1 MVGVDATVDET
12 PTRPLRRRV
21 YAPGGERRSKSVMVR
36 VTPGEWENL
45 AEAASTNG
53 GLSVGAYVGGLA
65 QDAAAGRPLLP
76 VTVIGEL
83 VAARQQ
89 LRRVG
94 TNLNQIAAAVN
105 SGEPLPDNTAA
116 VLAAVG
122 RAIVR
127 VEAAADQVGE
137 CYR

>member
-12 PTRPLRRRV
+12 PTRPQRRRV

-45 AEAASTNG
+45 AEAASANG

-65 QDAAAGRPLLP
+65 QDAAVGRPLLP

-94 TNLNQIAAAVN
+94 TNLNQVAAAVN
-105 SGEPLPDNTAA
+105 SDQPLPGNTAA

-122 RAIVR
+122 RAIAR
-127 VEAAADQVGE
+127 VEAAADRVGE

>member
-1 MVGVDATVDET
+1 MDAAANEA
-12 PTRPLRRRV
+12 PTRPQRRRV
-21 YAPGGERRSKSVMVR
+21 YSPAGQRRSKSVMVR
-36 VTPGEWENL
+36 VTPTEWEHL
-45 AEAASTNG
+45 AEAAATNG

-122 RAIVR
+122 RAISR
-127 VEAAADQVGE
+127 CEAAADQVGE
-137 CYR
+137 SYR

>member
-1 MVGVDATVDET
+1 
-12 PTRPLRRRV
+12 
-21 YAPGGERRSKSVMVR
+21 MVR
-36 VTPGEWENL
+36 VTPTEWEHL
-45 AEAASTNG
+45 AEAAAVNG
-53 GLSVGAYVGGLA
+53 GLSVGACVGGLA

-127 VEAAADQVGE
+127 VEGAADQVGE